1 MKKKISLILTFFL
14 TISLLTACRKE
25 IESIPY
31 EEESVISSG
40 EIIDFFNPDGTLYS
54 DTTLISELE
63 LPVETEYTSENTWL
77 FINPRAKN
85 IIHKKDFSGIV
96 YWSENK
102 NAEYCARKES
112 RLL

>member
-14 TISLLTACRKE
+14 IISLLTACRKE

-31 EEESVISSG
+31 EEESIISSG

-63 LPVETEYTSENTWL
+63 LPVETEYTSENTL
-77 FINPRAKN
+77 
-85 IIHKKDFSGIV
+85 V
-96 YWSENK
+96 SESISQTSETTTK
-102 NAEYCARKES
+102 PVTQETTTVTSSFTPCTSKTI
-112 RLL
+112 